1 MSVIVRWSDPR
12 RCPIHALIELEPV
25 PRSPR
30 LARRFVADTLGP
42 QADVDLVDAAELL
55 VTELVTNAVVHARS
69 RARVLI
75 VTAGDRGC
83 VRIEVHDDAYEPP
96 RLGDF
101 DPEATS
107 GRGLAL
113 VNAMSDRWGVE
124 PDGPARPG
132 KRIWFELRVRTA
144 EPSVVC

>member
-1 MSVIVRWSDPR
+1 M
-12 RCPIHALIELEPV
+12 
-25 PRSPR
+25 
-30 LARRFVADTLGP
+30 ADTLGP

-75 VTAGDRGC
+75 VTAGDRGR
-83 VRIEVHDDAYEPP
+83 VRIEVHDDAFEPP
-96 RLGDF
+96 RMGGF
-101 DPEATS
+101 DLEATS

-113 VNAMSDRWGVE
+113 VDAMSDRWGVE
-124 PDGPARPG
+124 PMGSTRPG

-144 EPSVVC
+144 APSSVC